1 MKKKSGI
8 EKLLSDV
15 LAMQQEDG
23 RGAELTEE
31 RVRDVLLGTES
42 FSDAEEHL
50 LANSPLARHTYAA
63 ALEEV
68 EIEREA
74 YRQRCERAGLHT
86 STGNLLAAATGQ
98 YPLVIPS
105 DDFLVT
111 VRPHPIDGGWVITL
125 ALSEQF
131 RRITGPADVLTLV
144 DDQNV
149 TWIRGQ
155 LNVYG
160 EIHSYCWPYPESPAE
175 RARRPGFALRV
186 LHA

>member
-1 MKKKSGI
+1 MKNKSGI
-8 EKLLSDV
+8 EKLLNDV
-15 LAMQQEDG
+15 LALQQEDG

-31 RVRDVLLGTES
+31 RVRDVLLGAAS
-42 FSDAEEHL
+42 FTDAEEHL
-50 LANSPLARHTYAA
+50 LASSPLARGTYAT
-63 ALEEV
+63 ALAEV

-86 STGNLLAAATGQ
+86 STGSLLAAATGQ

-105 DDFLVT
+105 DDFSVT

-125 ALSEQF
+125 ALSKQF
-131 RRITGPADVLTLV
+131 RRITGPADVLALV
-144 DDQNV
+144 DDRNV
-149 TWIRGQ
+149 TWVRGQ

-160 EIHSYCWPYPESPAE
+160 EIHSYCWPYHESPAE
-175 RARRPGFALRV
+175 RSREPGFALRV